1 MTRLVERPILILR
14 ITLNEILLPILDR
27 YEIFNKRHRFRVS
40 DWTSSLF
47 QDLVKNVD
55 QKAAVMA
62 PTNKPTHLILGS
74 PPSQKPAGRGSA
86 SREGSSMD
94 EESSNS
100 SNSSDVEL
108 VVRRKLRVQR
118 EDESKDDMGTL
129 YIIFID

>member
-1 MTRLVERPILILR
+1 MKF
-14 ITLNEILLPILDR
+14 LLPILDR

-62 PTNKPTHLILGS
+62 PTNKPTHLFLGS
-74 PPSQKPAGRGSA
+74 PPSQKPAARGSA
-86 SREGSSMD
+86 SGEGSSMD
-94 EESSNS
+94 EES